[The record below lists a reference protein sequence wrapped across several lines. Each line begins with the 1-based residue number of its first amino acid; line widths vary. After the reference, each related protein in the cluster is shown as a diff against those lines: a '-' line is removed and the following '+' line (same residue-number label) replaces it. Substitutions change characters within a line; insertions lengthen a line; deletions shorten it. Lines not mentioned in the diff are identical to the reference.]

1 VTPVGLDRSLGM
13 LREAASGC
21 RPVQGDLVALPFQDA
36 AFDRVMCNHVL
47 YHVSDRLAALHELR
61 RVTRPGG
68 RVVLATNSV
77 RTMERLHGV
86 TEAAARDAG
95 AGPPL
100 ERGNPFRLEDLE
112 EVRSVLPGA
121 VERERQNELVFPD
134 ADGVLAYV
142 ATAADVPSGFL
153 DALRRRVEEIV
164 EREGAFRTVA
174 ISGCFV
180 AEV

>member
-1 VTPVGLDRSLGM
+1 
-13 LREAASGC
+13 
-21 RPVQGDLVALPFQDA
+21 
-36 AFDRVMCNHVL
+36 
-47 YHVSDRLAALHELR
+47 
-61 RVTRPGG
+61 
-68 RVVLATNSV
+68 
-77 RTMERLHGV
+77 
-86 TEAAARDAG
+86 
-95 AGPPL
+95 
-100 ERGNPFRLEDLE
+100 
-112 EVRSVLPGA
+112 VLPGA